1 MKHIQKITIKRFRG
15 IKELTIDKLCP
26 ITIFLGENS
35 VGKSTI
41 LETLFMV
48 TGPSNPFMPIRV
60 TALRAHGTYD
70 IKNIKY
76 IFYDSDLNQYPTLEA
91 TLNDEEY
98 RLISLFPNYSVDESS
113 PIDDIASF
121 DNNQVITG
129 VNCKF
134 SNV

>member
-70 IKNIKY
+70 IKDIKY
-76 IFYDSDLNQYPTLEA
+76 LKFFFKFFILFSIKFCLNFYCLHIFIY
-91 TLNDEEY
+91 
-98 RLISLFPNYSVDESS
+98 F
-113 PIDDIASF
+113 
-121 DNNQVITG
+121 
-129 VNCKF
+129 
-134 SNV
+134 